1 MTLSLMDSFV
11 MLFFIGCVLP
21 NLYMIKPFATLKKT
35 HVKDTFLYMELCQL
49 LKYKY
54 VEVSIMP
61 RAVYPLIAS
70 LGMISGLPQYLFVLK
85 VYIFILK

>member
-1 MTLSLMDSFV
+1 
-11 MLFFIGCVLP
+11 
-21 NLYMIKPFATLKKT
+21 
-35 HVKDTFLYMELCQL
+35 MELCQL

-70 LGMISGLPQYLFVLK
+70 LGMISGLSQYLFVLK
-85 VYIFILK
+85 VYIFILKLLIITKGCKYF